1 MFTGVINRQINL
13 LFMSEV
19 LKIPITLSE
28 IGDMEFP
35 EFNYINDLIEQRF
48 KALQQKTDELDATIT
63 QKENVKPPSANH
75 LNYN

>member
-1 MFTGVINRQINL
+1 
-13 LFMSEV
+13 
-19 LKIPITLSE
+19 
-28 IGDMEFP
+28 MEFP